1 MRVVAALGLLAALA
15 ACQNSSGIGGGGGST
30 PAAQRAAPSA
40 HTVSEGVL
48 EVSAVDP
55 QPIVDVEVIGPHGPL
70 SSALSV
76 HREDAAGQGGGSG
89 GGPPHPMSTS
99 GQLLGLLPLLSVG
112 IGGFSFG
119 GGGGSF
125 GGVWLSPQGM
135 YSPYSSAYAP
145 GGGSAAI
152 GAPAPSGLYRST
164 ARVTLDDPAAYQRD
178 WRQSHLRVR
187 LGDPRT
193 GPTQDLPAPDPTVRP
208 APQQH

>member
-1 MRVVAALGLLAALA
+1 MRVVTVLGLVAALA
-15 ACQNSSGIGGGGGST
+15 ACQNSPGGGGGGS
-30 PAAQRAAPSA
+30 ASAQRAAPSA
-40 HTVSEGVL
+40 RWAGDGVI

-55 QPIVDVEVIGPHGPL
+55 QPIVDVEVVGPQGPL

-76 HREDAAGQGGGSG
+76 HREDAAGQAQG
-89 GGPPHPMSTS
+89 GGPMNPMS
-99 GQLLGLLPLLSVG
+99 GGAQLLNLLPMLAIG

-119 GGGGSF
+119 SGGGSY
-125 GGVWLSPQGM
+125 GGVFLSPQGL
-135 YSPYSSAYAP
+135 YSPYSTA

-164 ARVTLDDPAAYQRD
+164 ARVTLDDPAAYQHS

-193 GPTQDLPAPDPTVRP
+193 GPTQDLPAPEPTAQT